1 MAKSVAEAQAFF
13 AQITRAVNT
22 VESVALVDAIGRI
35 TAEPVLSS
43 LDIPPH
49 ANSAMDGIA
58 IAAGKQKEFK
68 ISQRI
73 AAGQAP
79 KALEPGT
86 AARIFT
92 GGVIPEGADS
102 VVIQENCLFGENS
115 TVSVQSEPSR
125 GDNIRPQGQD
135 IKSGATVVEQGRLL
149 SPVDLSLLSSIGIDR
164 VLVYRRLKVAVL
176 STGDELVEPGTPL
189 KVGQIYNSNR
199 ILLSQLCRAQGCDLV
214 DIRNVADTFS
224 ATTKAL
230 LQASESAD
238 LILSSG
244 GVSVGEEDHIKPAI
258 ESIGSLEFWKINMKP
273 GKPVAFGKVGRSLF
287 LGLPGNP
294 VSSFVVFQLLAMPL
308 IRAMQ
313 GAEVDMPKPL
323 SVRSGFSKKSGTR
336 EEYLRVKLAYS
347 NHDGPQAELFP
358 NLSSGVMSSLSWADG
373 LVKQLP
379 NHAIAVGDLL
389 DFYPLKNSSLW

>member
-115 TVSVQSEPSR
+115 TVSVQSYFKLITR
-125 GDNIRPQGQD
+125 
-135 IKSGATVVEQGRLL
+135 
-149 SPVDLSLLSSIGIDR
+149 
-164 VLVYRRLKVAVL
+164 YRKIVN
-176 STGDELVEPGTPL
+176 PL
-189 KVGQIYNSNR
+189 
-199 ILLSQLCRAQGCDLV
+199 
-214 DIRNVADTFS
+214 
-224 ATTKAL
+224 
-230 LQASESAD
+230 
-238 LILSSG
+238 
-244 GVSVGEEDHIKPAI
+244 H
-258 ESIGSLEFWKINMKP
+258 
-273 GKPVAFGKVGRSLF
+273 
-287 LGLPGNP
+287 
-294 VSSFVVFQLLAMPL
+294 
-308 IRAMQ
+308 
-313 GAEVDMPKPL
+313 
-323 SVRSGFSKKSGTR
+323 
-336 EEYLRVKLAYS
+336 
-347 NHDGPQAELFP
+347 
-358 NLSSGVMSSLSWADG
+358 
-373 LVKQLP
+373 
-379 NHAIAVGDLL
+379 
-389 DFYPLKNSSLW
+389 